1 MSVIRRR
8 PILRALINSV
18 LLLVLYFVVPTDMG
32 DSAAKLAI
40 RVLLTFAGLI
50 LAVLLILHQVRR
62 QLDVAEAPL
71 TGLLTAL
78 VGGVLFFALADYL
91 VAVHAPGQFVD
102 LATRLD
108 ALYFAVST
116 LATVGFGDVHAQGQ
130 VARGLV
136 TVQMLFNTVV
146 IATGLSVLSKQIAA
160 RARERRG
167 AG

>member
-1 MSVIRRR
+1 MSAIRRR

-32 DSAAKLAI
+32 DSPARLAI

-91 VAVHAPGQFVD
+91 VAAHAPGQFVD

-167 AG
+167 G